1 MIRQI
6 FAQHQELLIGKLSG
20 TSSTSHTAWA
30 EGLDP
35 GKSQA
40 PLTYHRLLKI
50 PTTPP
55 GSSPP
60 GLKFTLLCGQPSFV
74 TMRCRMYLPKPTEIL
89 MEHLMGAGM
98 YLSHPPAEIPNG
110 PDELRC
116 LQGAS
121 MSCQGG
127 CWLHT
132 TFGVG
137 CTQYLVLL
145 TSECVL
151 IISHHPC

>member
-6 FAQHQELLIGKLSG
+6 FALHQELLIGKLSG

-30 EGLDP
+30 EGLDT

-40 PLTYHRLLKI
+40 PLTYHGLLKI

-60 GLKFTLLCGQPSFV
+60 GLKFNLLCGQPWFV
-74 TMRCRMYLPKPTEIL
+74 TTRCRIYLPKPTEIL

-98 YLSHPPAEIPNG
+98 YLSHSPAEIPNG

-121 MSCQGG
+121 VSRQGG

-151 IISHHPC
+151 IISHYPC